1 MTDEHREEKVFKQN
15 GIRLACDGN
24 AALLTIEREARR
36 NSLDNSAL
44 ESLMSALDVLPSLQI
59 AVCVIASE
67 GTKAFCAGSDLKALL
82 SYSLDEKVRHT
93 RLFLR
98 AMTAVEEAPCATIAA
113 IEGFCLGGGLELALA
128 CDRRVASEQSVF
140 GFPEIGVG
148 ALPTGG
154 GTLRAPRAIGLAR
167 ARDMLMFGERIDART
182 ALEWGLV
189 GHLCPAGEVRATA
202 WAMAHDYA
210 SRVNFRS
217 VSLLKQLI
225 QNGFSSAERAT
236 NAVAMLSDEILLAT
250 EESNRKMNEGVRNT
264 SR

>member
-1 MTDEHREEKVFKQN
+1 MTGEHGEETVFEQN
-15 GIRLACDGN
+15 GIRLARSGD
-24 AALLTIEREARR
+24 AALLMIEREARR
-36 NSLDNSAL
+36 NSLDNAAL
-44 ESLMSALDVLPSLQI
+44 EAMTKAVEMLPSLRV

-82 SYSLDEKVRHT
+82 SYPLDEKVRHT

-98 AMTAVEEAPCATIAA
+98 TMSAVDEASCATIAA

-128 CDRRVASEQSVF
+128 CDRRVASEQASF

-167 ARDMLMFGERIDART
+167 ARDMLVFGDRFDART
-182 ALEWGLV
+182 AAEWGLV
-189 GHLCPAGEVRATA
+189 GHICPSGEARATA
-202 WAMAHDYA
+202 WAMARDYA
-210 SRVNFRS
+210 ARVNPRS

-225 QNGFSSAERAT
+225 HNGFASPERAT
-236 NAVAMLSDEILLAT
+236 HAVAALSDEILLAT
-250 EESNRKMNEGVRNT
+250 EESTRKMSEGARNT
-264 SR
+264 PR

>member
-1 MTDEHREEKVFKQN
+1 MTGEHREETVFKQN
-15 GIRLACDGN
+15 GIRLARSGG

-36 NSLDNSAL
+36 NSLDNLAL
-44 ESLMSALDVLPSLQI
+44 ESMMSALDMLPSLRV
-59 AVCVIASE
+59 AVCVIASD

-82 SYSLDEKVRHT
+82 SYSLEEKVRHT

-128 CDRRVASEQSVF
+128 CDRRVASEQAFF

-167 ARDMLMFGERIDART
+167 ARDMLMFGERINSRT
-182 ALEWGLV
+182 ATDWGLV
-189 GHLCPAGEVRATA
+189 GHLCPPGEARSTA
-202 WAMAHDYA
+202 VTMAHEYA
-210 SRVNFRS
+210 SRVNPRS
-217 VSLLKQLI
+217 VSMLKQLI
-225 QNGFSSAERAT
+225 QNGFASPERAT
-236 NAVAMLSDEILLAT
+236 HAVAMLSDEILLAT
-250 EESNRKMNEGVRNT
+250 EESNQSMSEGMRKT
-264 SR
+264 PQ

>member
-1 MTDEHREEKVFKQN
+1 MTGEHGAETVFEQN
-15 GIRLACDGN
+15 GIRLARDGN
-24 AALLTIEREARR
+24 SALLTIEREERR
-36 NSLDNSAL
+36 NSLDNAAL
-44 ESLMSALDVLPSLQI
+44 ESMMSALDMLPSLRV
-59 AVCVIASE
+59 AACVIASE

-98 AMTAVEEAPCATIAA
+98 TVAAVDEAPCATIAA

-128 CDRRVASEQSVF
+128 CDRRVASEQAFF

-167 ARDMLMFGERIDART
+167 ARDLLMFGDRIDART
-182 ALEWGLV
+182 AADWGLV
-189 GHLCPAGEVRATA
+189 GHVCAAGEARGTA

-210 SRVNFRS
+210 ARVNPRS

-225 QNGFSSAERAT
+225 HNGFSSPERAT
-236 NAVAMLSDEILLAT
+236 HAVAMLSDEILLAT
-250 EESNRKMNEGVRNT
+250 EESNRQMNEGANKVPR
-264 SR
+264 